1 MKGRKSILFCAVGLL
16 ALASCKKD
24 VVDIPESNDP
34 VFRTIGTIGTE
45 PFEIVA
51 GDNGAYMFTMTEV
64 QNGVDVFSGKISDG
78 SFSIEM
84 GIYDGMVDR
93 PSHEAVDIITN
104 IISTEFSHN
113 TGFPLLTLSKDELT
127 TMAGS
132 QYIEQIV
139 WSIDGIY
146 QDLNE
151 VVITEPGKYY
161 VCADVTFLDGATAS
175 ICNEVIAGYKLD
187 ANFMIDFSVGLQ
199 GAVTASVDDM
209 GNTVQEV
216 RWFVDEDLVGNTE
229 YIETGSL
236 SGYHTITAEVEF
248 ENGVVRRKSVL
259 VDGSNEQHTVN
270 DFTIFEYQA
279 PTTVEPRDFNIRL
292 FVEKDGKKYS
302 SETAKNE
309 DAYLLITGL
318 EYYGK
323 NDAGN
328 NVYKVSADVKVQV
341 REVGTSNTTPMS
353 FTTVFGIEIP

>member
-16 ALASCKKD
+16 ALTSCNKD
-24 VVDIPESNDP
+24 VVEIPESNDP
-34 VFRTIGTIGTE
+34 VFRTMGTLGTD

-78 SFSIEM
+78 NFSIEL
-84 GIYDGMVDR
+84 GIYDGMIDK
-93 PSHEAVDIITN
+93 PSHEAVETIMN
-104 IISTEFSHN
+104 VISPEFSQV
-113 TGFPLLTLSKDELT
+113 TGAPLVTLSKDELA

-132 QYIEQIV
+132 QYVDQIV

-146 QDLNE
+146 EDLNE
-151 VVITEPGKYY
+151 VVITEPGKYH

-175 ICNEVIAGYKLD
+175 ICNEVIAGYNLG

-199 GAVTASVDDM
+199 GLVTASVDNM
-209 GNTVQEV
+209 GNAMQQVK
-216 RWFVDEDLVGNTE
+216 WFVDENQVGSDDHLETE
-229 YIETGSL
+229 IL
-236 SGYHTITAEVEF
+236 SGYHIITAEVQF

-259 VDGSNEQHTVN
+259 VDGSNQQHTVN

-279 PTTVEPRDFNIRL
+279 STTVKPRDFNIRL
-292 FVEKDGKKYS
+292 FVEKNGKKYTT
-302 SETAKNE
+302 ETAKNE

-323 NDAGN
+323 NDAGMD
-328 NVYKVSADVKVQV
+328 VYKVSADIKAQV
-341 REVGTSNTTPMS
+341 REVGTSNTIPMS